1 METAIFDS
9 RSEAEASSVVWM
21 GKLVD
26 DSDYDW
32 QWDTPIT
39 LACEPVSG
47 FPCWIMVLTTR
58 TGNGFVPCLAFTA
71 GVKYEGR
78 YWQGRLTDD
87 DGLPLGF
94 QEALSELTTIL
105 EVLIPASQIPIPG

>member
-1 METAIFDS
+1 
-9 RSEAEASSVVWM
+9 
-21 GKLVD
+21 
-26 DSDYDW
+26 
-32 QWDTPIT
+32 
-39 LACEPVSG
+39 
-47 FPCWIMVLTTR
+47 MVLTTR
-58 TGNGFVPCLAFTA
+58 TGNGFVPCLAFTV

-87 DGLPLGF
+87 DGLPLDF